1 MRIVPR
7 LVLTLFVLGASAVA
21 PAAAAREGDSIAV
34 GYSNIAGDEISL
46 WVAVDEGYF
55 DAHGLS
61 VDAQLLAGGANTVAA
76 LLSGQV
82 QFAHAGGS
90 EALNASAS
98 GADLVVGWG
107 CSLNMWTLRHG
118 RLIGPDATVVQVD
131 HDRAA
136 IGAHRPVQVGVSGD
150 VSLTARAASEAL
162 ADVLNPVVD
171 STGPGREAGYR
182 SAALRDRIAK
192 QVRWRD
198 VPYADEGDGSHI
210 DPRTLTIGLDDLLPA
225 ERTVAVDSGNFMGYP
240 SMYLSVP
247 DADGFCFT
255 QAYQSI
261 GLGLAS
267 AIGSAIARPGRL
279 TVAALG
285 DGGALMGISELE
297 TVVRLGLAMV
307 IVVYDD
313 AAYGA
318 EVHHFG
324 PDGDPLDTV
333 RFPPADIAEIGRG
346 FGCAG
351 VTVRGTG
358 DLGQVREWLDG
369 PRDRPLLID
378 AKITSERGSWWL
390 EEAFRGH

>member
-1 MRIVPR
+1 VTP
-7 LVLTLFVLGASAVA
+7 
-21 PAAAAREGDSIAV
+21 PAAAVGALAEALARARRPV
-34 GYSNIAGDEISL
+34 FIAGRGARIAGARADLERL
-46 WVAVDEGYF
+46 ADRCG
-55 DAHGLS
+55 A
-61 VDAQLLAGGANTVAA
+61 LLATSAAAKGMFRGSPWDLDVSGGFASPLAA
-76 LLSGQV
+76 ELIR
-82 QFAHAGGS
+82 
-90 EALNASAS
+90 